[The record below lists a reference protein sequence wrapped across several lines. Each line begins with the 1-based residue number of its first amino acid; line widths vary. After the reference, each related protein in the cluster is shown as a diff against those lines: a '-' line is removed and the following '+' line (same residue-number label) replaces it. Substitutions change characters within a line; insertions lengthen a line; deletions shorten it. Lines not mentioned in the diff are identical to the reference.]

1 MTTYLLDTTVLID
14 LSKGVPDAQE
24 HLRTFVEQGDVLA
37 VCAVTVAEF
46 YSGVR
51 PGKYAE
57 IDRLIGSLTYWD
69 IPREV
74 AAAAGG
80 LRLSAAGTG
89 LSLATT
95 DMLIAALAQSRDAV
109 VLTDDTRYHEA
120 VGVEVRSVRSPRQ
133 RS

>member
-1 MTTYLLDTTVLID
+1 
-14 LSKGVPDAQE
+14 
-24 HLRTFVEQGDVLA
+24 
-37 VCAVTVAEF
+37 VTVAEF

-51 PGKYAE
+51 PGKHAE

-80 LRLSAAGTG
+80 LRRSAAGTG

-95 DMLIAALAQSRDAV
+95 DMLIAALALSRDAV
-109 VLTDDTRYHEA
+109 VLTDDTRYHDA
-120 VGVEVRSVRSPRQ
+120 VGVEVRSVRSPR
-133 RS
+133 